1 MKRSTLIKEIN
12 FFVFV
17 FVYTLIN
24 LLIISVIRELPL
36 SYYYTSALRDF
47 TVILTVFYP
56 TLRVILELIKYFN
69 RYTIF
74 RHIFIL
80 RILRDIVIA
89 IVMGLF
95 LLILVGIIKVLIFSS
110 DNWDINIQKLT
121 AAFLINVICVIS
133 IEYYFYFVRY
143 KSIQIQKQK
152 EQYAILMYQQ
162 KILKEQ
168 INPHFLFN
176 TLNVLSSLIYIN
188 QDKANRFTKELSKL
202 YRYILTNSNRDKV
215 ELSKEIAFLESY
227 LYIIDLRFTDNLI
240 INVINTDRYNNGYVV
255 PFTLQL
261 LLENAIKHNSFSNE
275 NPLNISVIIYDT
287 YIEVKNDIR
296 AKRDY
301 SDSGNVG
308 QRYINTLYKQFGLDV
323 VIDDSTDEYIVKI
336 PVIR

>member
-1 MKRSTLIKEIN
+1 MKRSILIKEIN

-24 LLIISVIRELPL
+24 LLIISLIRELPI

-47 TVILTVFYP
+47 AVILTVFYP
-56 TLRVILELIKYFN
+56 TLRVILELIKYLN
-69 RYTIF
+69 KYTIF
-74 RHIFIL
+74 RDTFIL

-110 DNWDINIQKLT
+110 DNWNINIQKLT

-152 EQYAILMYQQ
+152 EQNAILMYQQ

-215 ELSKEIAFLESY
+215 ELSKEITFLESY
-227 LYIIDLRFTDNLI
+227 LYIIDLRFTDSLV
-240 INVINTDRYNNGYVV
+240 INVNNTDRYNSGYIV

-275 NPLNISVIIYDT
+275 NPLNISVIIHDT

-296 AKRDY
+296 AKQDY
-301 SDSGNVG
+301 CDSGNVG
-308 QRYINTLYKQFGLDV
+308 QRYINTLYKQLGLDV
-323 VIDDSTDEYIVKI
+323 VIEDNTDEYIVKV

>member
-1 MKRSTLIKEIN
+1 
-12 FFVFV
+12 
-17 FVYTLIN
+17 
-24 LLIISVIRELPL
+24 
-36 SYYYTSALRDF
+36 
-47 TVILTVFYP
+47 
-56 TLRVILELIKYFN
+56 
-69 RYTIF
+69 
-74 RHIFIL
+74 
-80 RILRDIVIA
+80 
-89 IVMGLF
+89 
-95 LLILVGIIKVLIFSS
+95 
-110 DNWDINIQKLT
+110 
-121 AAFLINVICVIS
+121 
-133 IEYYFYFVRY
+133 
-143 KSIQIQKQK
+143 
-152 EQYAILMYQQ
+152 MYLQ

>member
-1 MKRSTLIKEIN
+1 
-12 FFVFV
+12 
-17 FVYTLIN
+17 
-24 LLIISVIRELPL
+24 
-36 SYYYTSALRDF
+36 
-47 TVILTVFYP
+47 
-56 TLRVILELIKYFN
+56 
-69 RYTIF
+69 
-74 RHIFIL
+74 
-80 RILRDIVIA
+80 
-89 IVMGLF
+89 MGLF